1 MADSL
6 YEDTAPIQ
14 IFEELERK
22 AIPEFIS
29 ALTQCKLVKAPL
41 FEFNMPDKMKL
52 EDTVEIQPVQAESM
66 TDLVPFLLRAL
77 KGHHRSESSPYPT
90 RLVGFVQV
98 GGAHDDVEEA
108 KQKAIRINELKVQ
121 FGDALKELFP
131 SMYKRQKFLRDHF
144 QTLSARSVHRQLIIG
159 GNNITKFSLHWT
171 DKNTKGTFVEYDDVK
186 DMVTKYCHS
195 SDLSYC
201 DAMRVIDERISHKER
216 DQLVHFVDVRAHVL
230 ANLTYLDENNFKER
244 SKHRPGLPLFVFGEQ
259 ELANC
264 NLDDYQSDFQ
274 SKMSNN
280 KSKNDYHCIY
290 SALGL
295 YQRSLTDRE
304 LQKKRLNA
312 AIPGDE

>member
-6 YEDTAPIQ
+6 YEDTAPIL

-22 AIPEFIS
+22 AVPEFIE
-29 ALTQCKLVKAPL
+29 ALKRCELIKAPL

-52 EDTVEIQPVQAESM
+52 EDTVEIQAVQSETM
-66 TDLVPFLLRAL
+66 IDLVPYLIRAL

-90 RLVGFVQV
+90 RLVGFIQV
-98 GGAHDDVEEA
+98 GGDHAAVEIA
-108 KQKAIRINELKVQ
+108 KQKAVRINDLKSE
-121 FGDALKELFP
+121 FGESLKALFP
-131 SMYKRQKFLRDHF
+131 SMYKRQKYLRDHF

-159 GNNITKFSLHWT
+159 DDKTTKLSLHWT

-195 SDLSYC
+195 TDLSY
-201 DAMRVIDERISHKER
+201 AEVMRIIDERISHKER

-259 ELANC
+259 KLADC
-264 NLDDYQSDFQ
+264 HLEDYQSNFQ

-295 YQRSLTDRE
+295 YQRSLTDKE

-312 AIPGDE
+312 AISGDE